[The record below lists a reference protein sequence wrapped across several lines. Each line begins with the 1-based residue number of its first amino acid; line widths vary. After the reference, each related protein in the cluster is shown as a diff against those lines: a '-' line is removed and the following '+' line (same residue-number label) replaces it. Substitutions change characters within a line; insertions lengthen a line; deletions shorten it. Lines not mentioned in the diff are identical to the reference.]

1 MPCSLREKNMLKTL
15 KKQSRTKILF
25 KIKMRDFLKEQLWVH
40 IVVLGSVALCCWL
53 FNRWVQGVQ
62 FCIAH
67 YFIRKAFD
75 KQFHF
80 GLKKVALCVCLTLLI
95 AWFSIPSTLPLTI
108 SLLSGIPIAFM
119 ICIVGY
125 IVQDRIDLVV
135 AIKKMDK
142 YIDEL
147 LGGISHKDIYSMT
160 DDELYEHCR
169 TCGLS
174 EEDCRI
180 AHFVVIDRLK
190 GKELYDAIGY
200 SKRQTI
206 RKRQSILKTIN

>member
-1 MPCSLREKNMLKTL
+1 MLKTL
-15 KKQSRTKILF
+15 KKQSRNKIRL
-25 KIKMRDFLKEQLWVH
+25 KVTIRDFIKDQLPAH
-40 IVVLGSVALCCWL
+40 IIILSSVALCSWL
-53 FNRWVQGVQ
+53 FGRWVQGVQ

-67 YFIRKAFD
+67 YTIRNAFD

-80 GLKKVALCVCLTLLI
+80 NKTAYCIGLSLLI
-95 AWFSIPSTLPLTI
+95 VWFSIPSTLPLSV
-108 SLLSGIPIAFM
+108 SLLSGIPVAFI
-119 ICIVGY
+119 ICIIGFV
-125 IVQDRIDLVV
+125 VQDRIDLIV
-135 AIKKMDK
+135 ATRKLDK
-142 YIDEL
+142 YVDDL
-147 LGGISHKDIYSMT
+147 LNNISHKDIYAMT

-180 AHFVVIDRLK
+180 AHFVVFDRLK

-206 RKRQSILKTIN
+206 RKRQSILRTIK